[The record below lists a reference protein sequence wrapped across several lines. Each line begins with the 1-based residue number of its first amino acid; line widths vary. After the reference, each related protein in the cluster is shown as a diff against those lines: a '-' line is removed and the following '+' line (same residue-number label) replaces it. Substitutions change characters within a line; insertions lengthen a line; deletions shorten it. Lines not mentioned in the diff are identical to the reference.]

1 MDFIYLV
8 AILLIIIL
16 NLRLRLVR
24 TFRFLSLPTISLG
37 LLGAIALLI
46 KITQH
51 IIIKIEG

>member
-16 NLRLRLVR
+16 NLRLGLVR